1 MDTRPWQRFYRPG
14 TRPSIDVPR
23 VPLFTLLDNR
33 ARIDPDLIALAFF
46 GQQLT
51 YAELVDRVNRMAN
64 ALLALGLARGDRVML
79 MLPNCPAY
87 VIAYYGALKAGGII
101 AQVNPL
107 YVEREVEHLA
117 RDCGARFMVVA
128 DLLYP
133 RVRAIAA
140 RTSLQHIVIAPL
152 GGEAV
157 FDDGMPRL
165 DELLA
170 AQSST
175 APDVGVNA
183 DDIAVLQ
190 YTGGTTG
197 LPKGAM
203 LSHFNLVA
211 NVLQCVEGGELPEP
225 GETRIL
231 TILPLFH
238 SFGMTCCMNLG
249 LHLGARIV
257 LLPRFDI
264 DHVMRAIKHHQITN
278 FPGVPTM
285 YVAVLNYPNAEDY
298 GISSIK
304 SISSGG
310 AAMPV
315 EVADTFEHKFGAQMG
330 EGYGLSEASP
340 VTHSNPSWDRN
351 LRRRGSIGIPITSTD
366 ARIVDLETGT
376 RVLGV
381 DAAGELCIAGPQV
394 MQGYWD
400 QPDETALALRD
411 GWLYTGDIARM
422 DADGYF
428 YILDRKK
435 EMIVVGGY
443 NVYPREIEEV
453 LYEHPAV
460 LEAAVIGVPDAYKGE
475 LPKAFVALA
484 AGASAAPDELIAFCR
499 QRLAP
504 FKVPRSVEV
513 RESLPHSAVGKILRR
528 ELAAESASAS
538 MRPAA
543 VGELSE
549 KSERA

>member
-1 MDTRPWQRFYRPG
+1 MLDPGDRAMDTRPWHRFYRPG
-14 TRPSIDVPR
+14 TRATIDVPR
-23 VPLFTLLDNR
+23 IPLFTLLEER
-33 ARIDPDLIALAFF
+33 ARTDPELIALAFF

-51 YAELVDRVNRMAN
+51 YADLLDRVNRMAN
-64 ALLALGLARGDRVML
+64 GLLALGLQRGDRVML

-87 VIAYYGALKAGGII
+87 VIAYYGVLKAGGIV

-117 RDCGARFMVVA
+117 RDCGARFIVVA
-128 DLLYP
+128 DVLYP
-133 RVRAIAA
+133 RVQAVAS
-140 RTSLQHIVIAPL
+140 RTSLQHVVIASL
-152 GGEAV
+152 GGEAA
-157 FDDGMPRL
+157 FDERIRRL
-165 DELLA
+165 DDLLA
-170 AQSST
+170 AQSNT
-175 APDVGVNA
+175 PPGVGVDP
-183 DDIAVLQ
+183 DDVAVLQ

-203 LSHFNLVA
+203 LSHANLVA
-211 NVLQCVEGGELPEP
+211 NVLQCAEMGERPVP

-264 DHVMRAIKHHQITN
+264 DHVMQAIKQHQITT

-298 GISSIK
+298 GIGNIK

-315 EVADTFEHKFGAQMG
+315 EVADTFENKFGAQMG

-340 VTHSNPSWDRN
+340 VTHSNPSWARE

-366 ARIVDLETGT
+366 ARIVDVETGT
-376 RVLGV
+376 RVMGV
-381 DAAGELCIAGPQV
+381 DDEGELCIAGPQV
-394 MQGYWD
+394 MQGYWN
-400 QPDETALALRD
+400 QPGQTALVLRD
-411 GWLYTGDIARM
+411 GWLFTGDIARM

-443 NVYPREIEEV
+443 NVYPREVEEV

-460 LEAAVIGVPDAYKGE
+460 VEAAVIGVADAYKGE

-484 AGASAAPDELIAFCR
+484 SGASVEPDELIAFCR
-499 QRLAP
+499 ERLAP

-513 RESLPHSAVGKILRR
+513 RGSLPHSAIGKILRR
-528 ELAAESASAS
+528 ELAAEERQRAAP
-538 MRPAA
+538 RAA
-543 VGELSE
+543 VPS
-549 KSERA
+549 